1 MNEYVETILPF
12 PQDIIGTPAHDDAGL
27 FFRKAPNDPALNGP
41 KKIIGG
47 HSLHGSLGPPGS
59 KTKREPVFGGGI
71 LASLF
76 NVLLIKAGLHCDL
89 ADQLLVIIRISQL
102 LCHLLA
108 DGAPAAA
115 KLTADRNDS
124 FAHTIVLLQHRI
136 LRLLATEKICTEAYP
151 SEKVHCISEN
161 SDSFVCP
168 LGGEKLYTQTKTE
181 IGDF

>member
-1 MNEYVETILPF
+1 MKTKMIVV
-12 PQDIIGTPAHDDAGL
+12 
-27 FFRKAPNDPALNGP
+27 P

-124 FAHTIVLLQHRI
+124 FAHTVVLLQHRI

-151 SEKVHCISEN
+151 SEKVHCISES
-161 SDSFVCP
+161 SDSFVCL
-168 LGGEKLYTQTKTE
+168 LGGENLYTQTKTE